1 MLREVF
7 NEIFQYAS
15 DIRGYGTR
23 YAAKQNHYKFGVRT
37 NTGKQSLSFIAID
50 IWKDLQFSIN
60 SIKHFRSSQISQTLS
75 TV

>member
-23 YAAKQNHYKFGVRT
+23 YAVKQNLYKFGVRT
-37 NTGKQSLSFIAID
+37 NIGKQSLSFIAID
-50 IWKDLQFSIN
+50 IWKDLPFSIN